1 MEVPGVY
8 LLCSIAFFHSKSSF
22 HHLCKM
28 PFLKDDC
35 VILYI
40 VHNRVKLIHYYSF
53 NIIYIIIHSI

>member
-22 HHLCKM
+22 HHLCKI

-40 VHNRVKLIHYYSF
+40 VHNRVKLMDYYSF
-53 NIIYIIIHSI
+53 NKE